1 MERGSHVREA
11 LRTGTAET
19 HQALDALWDGK
30 SLAERGH
37 YLRFLAAS
45 AAALLPIEA
54 GLAASR
60 VDILVPDWPLR
71 RRSDAI
77 TADLAGFGVAVPA
90 ADPVAFGSPKAMLGT
105 LYVLEGSRLGGR
117 CCCARPRRATTRRSA
132 PMIAIFGTARAAA
145 FGAVSSSVWT
155 KRTRRS

>member
-11 LRTGTAET
+11 LRAGTAET

-60 VDILVPDWPLR
+60 IDILVPDWPLR

-90 ADPVAFGSPKAMLGT
+90 SDPVAFGSPNAMLGT
-105 LYVLEGSRLGGR
+105 LYVLEGGGLWRSFLERLDEADPTELELAAMIAG
-117 CCCARPRRATTRRSA
+117 ARDAFARFDAAARRALA
-132 PMIAIFGTARAAA
+132 
-145 FGAVSSSVWT
+145 
-155 KRTRRS
+155 